1 MEFYESIA
9 YEQQANAQSNDYA
22 VLLQRYVDFLEA
34 QKTTLG
40 KQAKEQVLGG
50 HWADSFQSLGRFK
63 ATEEI
68 IKGLKS
74 ILESRAIR

>member
-40 KQAKEQVLGG
+40 KQAKEEILGG
-50 HWADSFQSLGRFK
+50 HLFDSFQSLGKYK